1 MIMLKKTSRAKLNKF
16 ISETPAD
23 DIQFALDVTSKN
35 LAQTQAELKKIAAS
49 DSFTLIVIANKSQ
62 RGIL

>member
-1 MIMLKKTSRAKLNKF
+1 MLKKTSRFKLNKL

-23 DIQFALDVTSKN
+23 NIQFALDVTNKQLSQV
-35 LAQTQAELKKIAAS
+35 QTELKKIAAT
-49 DSFTLIVIANKSQ
+49 DSFTLIVIPNKSQ

>member
-1 MIMLKKTSRAKLNKF
+1 MLKHTSRYKLNKL

-23 DIQFALDVTSKN
+23 NIQFALDVTNKQLSQV
-35 LAQTQAELKKIAAS
+35 QTELKKIAAT

-62 RGIL
+62 RGVL

>member
-1 MIMLKKTSRAKLNKF
+1 MLKHTSRYKLNKL

-23 DIQFALDVTSKN
+23 NIQFILDVTNKQLSQV
-35 LAQTQAELKKIAAS
+35 QTELKKIAAK
-49 DSFTLIVIANKSQ
+49 DSFTLIVIPNKSQ

>member
-1 MIMLKKTSRAKLNKF
+1 MLKKTSRYKLNKL

-23 DIQFALDVTSKN
+23 NIQFALDVSNKSLN
-35 LAQTQAELKKIAAS
+35 QVQTELKKIAAT
-49 DSFTLIVIANKSQ
+49 DSFTLIVIPNKSQ

>member
-1 MIMLKKTSRAKLNKF
+1 MLKHTSRYKLNKL

-23 DIQFALDVTSKN
+23 NIQFTLDVTNKQLSQV
-35 LAQTQAELKKIAAS
+35 QTELKKIAAK

>member
-1 MIMLKKTSRAKLNKF
+1 
-16 ISETPAD
+16 
-23 DIQFALDVTSKN
+23 VTSKN
-35 LAQTQAELKKIAAS
+35 LAQTQAELKKTAAS